1 MKLYRCH
8 SDTTKCILIDENGE
22 RNLFPWRAEIGEL
35 YATEFDDFPKDGLI
49 RLYPTKGAKGNRT
62 KRIPAKISIE
72 ISALIF
78 KRCFE
83 KANNMWRLDGG

>member
-1 MKLYRCH
+1 MRLYRCH

-35 YATEFDDFPKDGLI
+35 YASELDDFPKDGLI
-49 RLYPTKGAKGNRT
+49 RIYPTTGAKGNRT

-72 ISALIF
+72 ISALTF
-78 KRCFE
+78 RRCFE
-83 KANNMWRLDGG
+83 RAGNTWEIYNG